1 MSTGVAT
8 ELAFRASNVSKSFGG
23 VRAVDG
29 VSLQAEKGTITAVIG
44 PNGAGKTSLFNVLT
58 GFDQADTGEVA
69 LFGERIEREPAWKI
83 ARRGMVRSFQTPVG
97 FPLLSVWEN
106 LMTAGADQSE
116 SLFSGLFNR
125 RRWLEQERQTA
136 ERADLLI
143 EELGLTEVKDQ
154 RIEDLT
160 AGQTKLVD
168 FARLLMVQP
177 RMVLLDEPAAGVAP
191 QGIGRLADQVTD
203 LRARGITLLIIDH
216 NIQFVFAVSDYVY
229 VMAEGRVVVSGTP
242 DEIAVHPMVAEIY
255 LGSAQ

>member
-1 MSTGVAT
+1 MSTGVVT
-8 ELAFRASNVSKSFGG
+8 DVAFRASNVSKSFGG
-23 VRAVDG
+23 IRAVDG
-29 VSLQAEKGTITAVIG
+29 VSLQASKGTITAIIG

-58 GFDQADTGEVA
+58 GFDQADTGEVE
-69 LFGERIEREPAWKI
+69 LFGDRIEREPAWKI

-106 LMTAGADQSE
+106 LMTAGADRSE
-116 SLFSGLFNR
+116 SPWRALLGR
-125 RRWLEQERQTA
+125 RQWVELEQQIA
-136 ERADLLI
+136 ERADVLL

-154 RIEDLT
+154 RLEDLT

-191 QGIGRLADQVTD
+191 QGIGRLTEQVTS
-203 LRARGITLLIIDH
+203 LRDRGITLLIIDH

-229 VMAEGRVVVSGTP
+229 VMAEGRVVASGTP
-242 DEIAVHPMVAEIY
+242 DEIAVHPTVAEIY

>member
-1 MSTGVAT
+1 MSVSSAT
-8 ELAFRASNVSKSFGG
+8 DLAFCAVDINKSFGG

-29 VSLQAEKGTITAVIG
+29 VSIQAAEGTITAVIG

-58 GFDQADTGEVA
+58 GFDQADSGEIA
-69 LFGERIEREPAWKI
+69 LFGERIERQPAWRI
-83 ARRGMVRSFQTPVG
+83 ARKGMVRSFQTPVG

-106 LMTAGADQSE
+106 LMVAGSDRSE
-116 SLFSGLFNR
+116 SLFRALFR
-125 RRWLEQERQTA
+125 RRQWRGLERVTA

-143 EELGLTEVKDQ
+143 DELGLTAVQDT

-177 RMVLLDEPAAGVAP
+177 RMLLLDEPAAGVAP
-191 QGIGRLADQVTD
+191 SGIGRLADQVTN
-203 LRARGITLLIIDH
+203 LRERGITLLIIDH

-242 DEIAVHPMVAEIY
+242 DEIAVHPTVAEIY
-255 LGSAQ
+255 LGSSQ

>member
-1 MSTGVAT
+1 MSTSSTT
-8 ELAFRASNVSKSFGG
+8 ELAFSAHNVSKSFGG
-23 VRAVDG
+23 VQAVDS
-29 VSLQAEKGTITAVIG
+29 VSLQAAKGTITAVIG

-58 GFDQADTGEVA
+58 GFDQADTGEVS
-69 LFGERIEREPAWKI
+69 LFGDRIEREPAWKI
-83 ARRGMVRSFQTPVG
+83 ARKGMVRSFQTPVG

-106 LMTAGADQSE
+106 LMAAGAKESE
-116 SLFSGLFNR
+116 SLFRGLFQR
-125 RRWLEQERQTA
+125 SRWLKLERETA
-136 ERADLLI
+136 LRADTLI
-143 EELGLTEVKDQ
+143 DELGLQSVKDQ
-154 RIEDLT
+154 RLEDLT

-191 QGIGRLADQVTD
+191 NGIGRLADQVTD

-255 LGSAQ
+255 LGSSK